1 MKKVTGKVEFS
12 VDLEELY
19 EEEADNLRFTY
30 EDKDYIYYPLYSK
43 WVDLEATNRLNVEG
57 DEQWLDFVVDEDIID
72 SLNYK
77 LKDYCEQLIYDDF
90 KDWFNDKSTKYFLPT
105 EIEYTYE

>member
-1 MKKVTGKVEFS
+1 MKKVTGKIEFS

-19 EEEADNLRFTY
+19 EEAVDKLRFTY
-30 EDKDYIYYPLYSK
+30 KDKDYIYYPLYSK
-43 WVDLEATNRLNVEG
+43 WIDLEATDRLNMEG
-57 DEQWLDFVVDEDIID
+57 DEQWLGFVVDKDIID

-90 KDWFNDKSTKYFLPT
+90 KDWFNNKQSEYLLST